1 MIKKEAQLILN
12 ERIKGDTIIQLKD
25 GKLIFYY
32 YEEDY
37 DFWVYN
43 EKTFQ
48 LLFEINIKNLI
59 HRFEINNEKN
69 NNNKLEDIKKEI
81 ENIKKENLLLLLN
94 NKYCETSNKNSVKE
108 LHNSLILIARNK
120 YLIEL
125 NLHKKN
131 YDYKLAN
138 QLDDDILEIN
148 ELSDKRIMVITTQ
161 NIILLGR
168 KNEEYIF
175 KEKYKLKNNWK
186 FSREVLLID
195 NSHYFFSYEL
205 PNNRLL
211 LNSLFRKVKYSD
223 GCIIDENI
231 EVYSSKIIFID
242 LKNFEEI
249 LSTEPFDNDAKYI
262 VLENEIVI
270 HSYESLIIYDINSLK
285 PIKVIKND
293 KKLRNLYL
301 YKFDKRHLIAYSVNK
316 EKNSIII
323 YKIENKD
330 LVKHYEVRAK
340 SFDRIFGWS
349 SDKMIGGDN
358 FIYLLRDKRII
369 IRIYGYI
376 FLFEIIKD

>member
-1 MIKKEAQLILN
+1 
-12 ERIKGDTIIQLKD
+12 
-25 GKLIFYY
+25 
-32 YEEDY
+32 
-37 DFWVYN
+37 
-43 EKTFQ
+43 
-48 LLFEINIKNLI
+48 
-59 HRFEINNEKN
+59 
-69 NNNKLEDIKKEI
+69 
-81 ENIKKENLLLLLN
+81 
-94 NKYCETSNKNSVKE
+94 
-108 LHNSLILIARNK
+108 
-120 YLIEL
+120 
-125 NLHKKN
+125 
-131 YDYKLAN
+131 
-138 QLDDDILEIN
+138 
-148 ELSDKRIMVITTQ
+148 
-161 NIILLGR
+161 
-168 KNEEYIF
+168 
-175 KEKYKLKNNWK
+175 
-186 FSREVLLID
+186 VLLID

-316 EKNSIII
+316 EKNSDSIII

-340 SFDRIFGWS
+340 SFDRIFGWN

-358 FIYLLRDKRII
+358 FIFLLRDKRII
-369 IRIYGYI
+369 IRIYGHI